1 MSKHIIKSDFT
12 AKQLLS
18 MVDVAGASITLALVS
33 ISSNPVLQ
41 CLANDVDQGNADP
54 KISKVL
60 TAQYNSIMNALNLA
74 AEGLQG
80 LKIIRK
86 DLIKTVDAEDAEAN
100 DPLPVLDEA
109 GLAKLFADIQF
120 FSGE

>member
-12 AKQLLS
+12 AKQMLS

-33 ISSNPVLQ
+33 ISSSPVLSA
-41 CLANDVDQGNADP
+41 LADDVDQGNADQ
-54 KISKVL
+54 IINKVL
-60 TAQYNSIMNALNLA
+60 TDQYNSIMNALNLA

-86 DLIKTVDAEDAEAN
+86 DLIKTVDAEEAEKR